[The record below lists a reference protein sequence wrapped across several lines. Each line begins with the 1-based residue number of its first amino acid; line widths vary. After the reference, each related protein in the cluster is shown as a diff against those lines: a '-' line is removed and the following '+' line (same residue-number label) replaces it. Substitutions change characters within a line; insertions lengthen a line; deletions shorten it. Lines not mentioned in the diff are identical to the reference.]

1 MSTRLRPPARLRC
14 EPDGSASPR
23 LHLKEEAMGRKILI
37 TGGGTGLGE
46 GTAIGL
52 ARNGYDVIA
61 TAQTWPQVT
70 ALRLKSKALALPTVR
85 VEKLDLL
92 DPYDVARAC
101 KWDFNILV
109 NNAGIG
115 EGGPIAEIPLD
126 LVRRNFEVNV
136 FAPLSLTQRVVKNW
150 VAGGIH
156 GKVVFVSSMG
166 GLFSP
171 PGFSAYAATKHALEA
186 IAEAMQEELRP
197 FGIQVQTINPGAYLT
212 GFNEAMAEN
221 AFRWLDDA
229 VNFTQRDMMRGMANG
244 LIGNE
249 EGRLDPSDM
258 IAKMVEVIPASRG
271 NFRNIHPKVVEDS
284 LKSHQATMFQREI

>member
-1 MSTRLRPPARLRC
+1 
-14 EPDGSASPR
+14 
-23 LHLKEEAMGRKILI
+23 MGRRILV
-37 TGGGTGLGE
+37 TGAGSGLGE

-52 ARNGYDVIA
+52 ARSGHNVIA
-61 TAQTWPQVT
+61 AAQTWPQVT
-70 ALRLKSKALALPTVR
+70 ALRVKSKALALPTIR

-101 KWDFNILV
+101 KWDFDILV

-115 EGGPIAEIPLD
+115 EGGPIAEIPLEI
-126 LVRRNFEVNV
+126 VRHNFEVNV
-136 FAPLSLTQRVVKNW
+136 FAPLGLTQKVVRKW
-150 VAGGIH
+150 VEAKIA

-229 VNFTQRDMMRGMANG
+229 VNFTKHDMMRGMANG

-249 EGRLDPSDM
+249 RGRLDPSDM

-271 NFRNIHPKVVEDS
+271 KFRNIHPEIVEDS
-284 LKSHQATMFQREI
+284 LKSHQAEMFQREI